1 MHPLGAAVATA
12 LVAGALGTLLLPAS
26 PAWPWWCVVAVA
38 GLYGCW
44 RGGAWRVGGAFA
56 CGASLAGLHA
66 VFALALQLPAEL
78 ERADLPLSGRVV
90 GLPEHDVDRTRFLF
104 RVDRGDAMSDALQG
118 RLLRLAWYDDRDGA
132 STGRHALE
140 AGSRWAFTARVR
152 APRGLRNPGWYDSEK
167 HAFARRIA
175 AVGYVRDRE
184 PPVPLRAG
192 QGIDRWREQVAQ
204 RIGAAVPSASSRYV
218 RALALG
224 DTRGLDEIDWETL
237 RATGLTH
244 LIAIS
249 GFHVGLVAG
258 FFALLAGGLW
268 KLWPPLGRLL
278 PRPHAAVLA
287 TFSAALFYAAVAG
300 WALPTVRTVLMIGV
314 AMAARL
320 WRRPLG
326 VADALA
332 LAGIAVV
339 AVDPLSLLTAGFW
352 LSFAGVA
359 WLVWCLPD
367 AQGKPVLAS
376 FLRAQWV
383 ATLGLLPLTVILF
396 GQASLAGPVANLVA
410 IPWWSLVVVPL
421 SLLGTAL
428 DAVHAGWGAGTWRL
442 AAWCFD
448 LGWPLF
454 ERLAA
459 SGASLWWLPEARWFA
474 LPLAVLAAFWLL
486 LPRGVPGKP
495 LAALLWLPLLWPDR
509 QLPGHGAADITVLDV
524 GQGLSVLVRT
534 RHHALLYDMGPAV
547 PDGYDAGERVVLPA
561 LHALGVRR
569 VHALVA
575 SHADLD
581 HAGGL
586 AAVRRRF
593 PAAPLFA
600 PEHAGLGVRRRA
612 SQEAAGRWMAWA
624 SASCIRRCTFPI
636 SATRPAACCGST
648 PRTVRCCWPAIS
660 VRSSN
665 ASWRARIRPGCVQ
678 RWCWPRTMAAG
689 NRPIRCSLPP
699 PAPGM
704 RWCRPATAT
713 ASGIRRPTRSGA
725 GKLPVRASTTPRW
738 PGRCGSGWMRGA
750 SRSRNA
756 APAIH
761 GCGMPPGASRGSPI
775 AGSASR
781 HVDGCRRLPPLRPTV
796 ATLS

>member
-1 MHPLGAAVATA
+1 MRTGSVRPFGPVVAVA
-12 LVAGALGTLLLPAS
+12 LVAGALGTLMLPVV
-26 PAWPWWCVVAVA
+26 PGWLAWCAVA
-38 GLYGCW
+38 AAGFAGWWYGGWW
-44 RGGAWRVGGAFA
+44 RGGGAFA
-56 CGASLAGLHA
+56 TGAALAGLHA
-66 VFALALQLPAEL
+66 VFALALQLPVAL
-78 ERADLPLSGRVV
+78 ERADVPLTGRVV
-90 GLPEHDVDRTRFLF
+90 GLPEHDVDRTRFQF
-104 RVDRGDAMSDALQG
+104 RVDRDRRIPDALQG
-118 RLLRLAWYDDRDGA
+118 RLLRLAWYDGRDGEPGA
-132 STGRHALE
+132 RHALE
-140 AGSRWAFTARVR
+140 AGSRWAFTARLR
-152 APRGLRNPGWYDSEK
+152 APRGLRNPGWFDGEK

-184 PPVPLRAG
+184 PVTQLRAG

-204 RIGAAVPSASSRYV
+204 RIDATVPSASSRYV

-268 KLWPPLGRLL
+268 RVWPALGRAL
-278 PRPHAAVLA
+278 PRPQAAVLA
-287 TFSAALFYAAVAG
+287 AFAAALFYAAVAG

-332 LAGIAVV
+332 LAGIAIVL
-339 AVDPLSLLTAGFW
+339 VDPLSLLTAGFW

-367 AQGKPVLAS
+367 AQGKPLLAS

-396 GQASLAGPVANLVA
+396 GQASLAGPFANLVA

-428 DAVHAGWGAGTWRL
+428 EAAHAGWGAGSWRL

-448 LGWPLF
+448 LSWPLF

-459 SGASLWWLPEARWFA
+459 SGAALWWLPEARWFA

-486 LPRGVPGKP
+486 LPRGVPGKW
-495 LAALLWLPLLWPDR
+495 LALLLWLPLLWPDR
-509 QLPGHGAADITVLDV
+509 QLPDAGAAELIVLDV
-524 GQGLSVLVRT
+524 GQGLAVLVRT
-534 RHHALLYDMGPAV
+534 RHQSLLYDMGPAV

-561 LHALGVRR
+561 LHALGARR
-569 VHALVA
+569 LHALVA

-586 AAVRRRF
+586 PAVRRQF
-593 PAAPLFA
+593 PDAALFA
-600 PEHAGLGVRRRA
+600 PEHAGIEGTAPCLAGAGWQVDGVTFRFLHPPLHFPDFRNEASCVLRVETMHGAVLLAGDIGAVVERELARADPVAVRADVVLAAHHGSGKSSDPLFVAATGARHALVSTGHGNRFGHPQAEAVVRWEEAGAQVHDTAAAGALRVRLDARGITVEERRA
-612 SQEAAGRWMAWA
+612 SHPRLWDAAHRMA
-624 SASCIRRCTFPI
+624 RLT
-636 SATRPAACCGST
+636 
-648 PRTVRCCWPAIS
+648 
-660 VRSSN
+660 
-665 ASWRARIRPGCVQ
+665 
-678 RWCWPRTMAAG
+678 
-689 NRPIRCSLPP
+689 
-699 PAPGM
+699 
-704 RWCRPATAT
+704 
-713 ASGIRRPTRSGA
+713 
-725 GKLPVRASTTPRW
+725 
-738 PGRCGSGWMRGA
+738 
-750 SRSRNA
+750 A
-756 APAIH
+756 AP
-761 GCGMPPGASRGSPI
+761 
-775 AGSASR
+775 
-781 HVDGCRRLPPLRPTV
+781 
-796 ATLS
+796 

>member
-12 LVAGALGTLLLPAS
+12 LVAGALGTLLLPAL
-26 PAWPWWCVVAVA
+26 PAWPWWCVVAVV
-38 GLYGCW
+38 GLYGWW
-44 RGGAWRVGGAFA
+44 RGGTWRVGGAFA

-78 ERADLPLSGRVV
+78 ERADVPLSGRVV

-140 AGSRWAFTARVR
+140 AGSQWAFTARVR

-184 PPVPLRAG
+184 PAVPLRAG

-268 KLWPPLGRLL
+268 RLWPPLGRLL

-287 TFSAALFYAAVAG
+287 AFAAALFYAAVAG

-339 AVDPLSLLTAGFW
+339 VVDPLSLLTAGFW

-569 VHALVA
+569 VHTMVA

-600 PEHAGLGVRRRA
+600 PEHAGLEGAAPCLAGSSWAVDGVGFRFLHPPLHFPDFRNEASCVLRIDTAHGAVLLAGDIGAVVERELARADPAGVRAEVVLAAHHGSGKSSDPLFVAATGARHALVSTGHGNRFGHPQADAVGRWEVAGARVHDTAVAGALRVRLDARGVSVAERRA
-612 SQEAAGRWMAWA
+612 SHPRLWDAA
-624 SASCIRRCTFPI
+624 RR
-636 SATRPAACCGST
+636 
-648 PRTVRCCWPAIS
+648 
-660 VRSSN
+660 
-665 ASWRARIRPGCVQ
+665 Q
-678 RWCWPRTMAAG
+678 
-689 NRPIRCSLPP
+689 
-699 PAPGM
+699 
-704 RWCRPATAT
+704 
-713 ASGIRRPTRSGA
+713 
-725 GKLPVRASTTPRW
+725 
-738 PGRCGSGWMRGA
+738 
-750 SRSRNA
+750 SRLADSQ
-756 APAIH
+756 
-761 GCGMPPGASRGSPI
+761 
-775 AGSASR
+775 
-781 HVDGCRRLPPLRPTV
+781 
-796 ATLS
+796 